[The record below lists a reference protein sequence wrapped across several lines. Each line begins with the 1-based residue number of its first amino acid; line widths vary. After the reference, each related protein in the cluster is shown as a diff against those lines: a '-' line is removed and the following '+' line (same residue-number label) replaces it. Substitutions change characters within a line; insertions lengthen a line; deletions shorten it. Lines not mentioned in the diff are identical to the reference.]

1 MMERRDFF
9 KKAAVA
15 AGAATLGSTTLEAAV
30 THQPVDNRKPMDV
43 AFPEKRPLIVYSDR
57 PPLLETPRDVFTSVL
72 TPNDQFFVRWH
83 MPDIPQY
90 IDPDTFTISVNGLV
104 NKELQISLNDL
115 KTKFEQVDVTAVL
128 QCGGN
133 SRSAFTPTAG
143 GIQWGSGAMG
153 CARWRGVRLKD
164 LLDKAGLKKEAAWI
178 GFNGSEK
185 AAYYETPN
193 FIRELKL
200 DELDDHVIL
209 AYEMNGEDLPYL
221 NGYPLR
227 LIIPGS
233 YSDSWVKML
242 SNITVTNEYKKLFF
256 MDIAY
261 RVPDNECECETPE
274 KKFPK
279 TKPITK
285 MNVKSI
291 IGYPTSET
299 ILSHKSEVVV
309 RGVAWDDGHGIKKV
323 MVSIDAGKT
332 WNEALLDSGRLG
344 RYAYRAFRFSFK
356 PMGYG
361 KVSIMAKAINNL
373 GEEQPLS
380 KDIPWNHG
388 GYKYNGIDQVTV
400 EVV

>member
-1 MMERRDFF
+1 MERRDFF
-9 KKAAVA
+9 KKAAVV
-15 AGAATLGSTTLEAAV
+15 AGAAAVGTSTSEAGTTV
-30 THQPVDNRKPMDV
+30 QPIDNRKVSPV
-43 AFPEKRPLIVYSDR
+43 AFPEKRPLIMYSDR

-83 MPDIPQY
+83 MPDIPTY
-90 IDPDTFTISVNGLV
+90 IDPDKFTISVNGLV
-104 NKELQISLNDL
+104 KKELMISLTDL
-115 KTKFEQVDVTAVL
+115 KTKFEQVEFAAVL

-133 SRSAFTPTAG
+133 SRSAFKPIAG

-153 CARWRGVRLKD
+153 CATWKGVRLKD
-164 LLDKAGLKKEAAWI
+164 ILDKAGLKKDAKWI

-193 FIRELKL
+193 FVRELEL
-200 DELDDHVIL
+200 TELDDKVIL

-227 LIIPGS
+227 LIIPGY

-242 SNITVTNEYKKLFF
+242 SNITVTNEYKSLFF
-256 MDIAY
+256 MDVAY
-261 RVPDNECECETPE
+261 RVPDNETESETPE

-279 TKPITK
+279 TKPIKK

-291 IGYPTSET
+291 IGYPLNGDK
-299 ILSHKSEVVV
+299 LSLKSHTVV
-309 RGVAWDDGHGIKKV
+309 RGVAFDDGHGIETV
-323 MVSIDAGKT
+323 MVSTDAGKT
-332 WNEALLDSGRLG
+332 WGKALLDDGSLG
-344 RYAYRAFRFSFK
+344 RYAYRAFRFAFK
-356 PMGYG
+356 PNTLG
-361 KVSIMAKAINNL
+361 KTVIMAKAINKL

-380 KDIPWNHG
+380 KDILWNHG
-388 GYKYNGIDQVTV
+388 GYKYNGIDEVTV

>member
-1 MMERRDFF
+1 MERRDFF
-9 KKAAVA
+9 KKAAVV
-15 AGAATLGSTTLEAAV
+15 AGAAAVGSSTLEAG
-30 THQPVDNRKPMDV
+30 TTGQPVDNRKVSMV
-43 AFPEKRPLIVYSDR
+43 TFPEKRPLIMYSDR
-57 PPLLETPRDVFTSVL
+57 PPLLETPREVFTSVL

-83 MPDIPQY
+83 MPDIPTY

-104 NKELQISLNDL
+104 EKELKISLNDL
-115 KTKFEQVDVTAVL
+115 KTKFEQVEVTAVL

-133 SRSAFTPTAG
+133 SRSAFKPIAG

-153 CARWRGVRLKD
+153 CATWKGVRLRD
-164 LLDKAGLKKEAAWI
+164 ILDHAGLKKDAKWI

-185 AAYYETPN
+185 AAYYETPE
-193 FIRELKL
+193 FIRELEL
-200 DELDDHVIL
+200 TELDDNVIL

-227 LIIPGS
+227 LVLPGY

-242 SNITVTNEYKKLFF
+242 SNITVTNKYKKLFF

-261 RVPDNECECETPE
+261 RVPDNETESETPE

-279 TKPITK
+279 TKPIKK

-291 IGYPTSET
+291 IGYPENGDK
-299 ILSHKSEVVV
+299 LSLKSHTVV
-309 RGVAWDDGHGIKKV
+309 RGVAFDDGHGIKEV
-323 MVSIDAGKT
+323 LVSTDAGKT
-332 WNEALLDSGRLG
+332 WEKALLDDGKLG

-356 PMGYG
+356 PNTLG
-361 KVSIMAKAINNL
+361 KVTIMAKAINKI

-380 KDIPWNHG
+380 KDILWNHG
-388 GYKYNGIDQVTV
+388 GYKYNGIDEVTV
-400 EVV
+400 EVI